1 MKLFLALL
9 LTAVASGGAT
19 SNIPDLSGE
28 TSVAFNTTGA
38 DGLPWPLPDSKLFYT
53 KMLHACPIAYCMDRT
68 IATQRKLGPARLHT
82 RSAPAGTLPWNAL
95 IPPAHRSPPLDSL
108 SHSSAPLVRRAAPP
122 ALIAHRLHSARSS
135 DCALPLTRSRNK
147 STTLRRSWSMACT
160 ARS

>member
-38 DGLPWPLPDSKLFYT
+38 DGLPWPLPDSKFFYS

-82 RSAPAGTLPWNAL
+82 RSALAGL

-108 SHSSAPLVRRAAPP
+108 SHSFAPLIRRAAPP

-135 DCALPLTRSRNK
+135 DCVLPLTRSRNK